1 MGSELQ
7 QSLVR
12 VAPFAVGVLI
22 LGLLVAVR
30 PDARERLAW
39 KPVPA
44 RVLVRWLLLWVVWV
58 AATELLAG
66 ALGRPPPA
74 RFTAHGAALAVR
86 IVGIVGLAPLLEELV
101 FRGILFRL
109 LLPRAGPGATVV
121 GTALLFAL
129 ARTGST
135 ARSTWCR
142 SWPTGSCSAWPASG
156 PARRASRSGCTSSGT
171 RSRSGSV
178 SGPGE
183 SAARGSEVRRA
194 QPPGRLVER
203 RVRLAEGEPRHA
215 GRP

>member
-30 PDARERLAW
+30 PDARERLTW

-109 LLPRAGPGATVV
+109 LLPRAGPGPTVV

-129 ARTGST
+129 SHGQYRALDLVQVLADGVVLGLARLRTGST
-135 ARSTWCR
+135 RVPFWMHLLGNAFAVW
-142 SWPTGSCSAWPASG
+142 
-156 PARRASRSGCTSSGT
+156 
-171 RSRSGSV
+171 
-178 SGPGE
+178 
-183 SAARGSEVRRA
+183 
-194 QPPGRLVER
+194 Q
-203 RVRLAEGEPRHA
+203 RVRPW
-215 GRP
+215 